1 VLLAGWTVWCDLSLG
16 VLTPAVQE
24 HMTVV
29 LKGIW
34 EPRCSERSSPLPKR
48 TQHEAFRRAG
58 YTSVAWSGNKV
69 PGKEELRD

>member
-1 VLLAGWTVWCDLSLG
+1 
-16 VLTPAVQE
+16 
-24 HMTVV
+24 MTVV